1 MTAPARWTD
10 NMGIRSDAPAKPDSA
25 AAKRYRHAMLVRE
38 LMDEA
43 AELGDELL
51 EVWEDE

>member
-1 MTAPARWTD
+1 MTQPARWTD
-10 NMGIRSDAPAKPDSA
+10 NMGIRSDAEPKPDSA
-25 AAKRYRHAMLVRE
+25 AAKRHRHAMLLHE

-43 AELGDELL
+43 AELGGELL